1 MAEFEVKG
9 QQYRSGKLDAF
20 KQFHLAR
27 RLMPVITAMSG
38 KESLDGTVSAV
49 STAIAGMS
57 DTDCDYVLNACL
69 AVVQRQQG
77 QSWAKVFDDRSKSLM
92 FDDID
97 MAGMLSIA
105 QQVIQDNLGSFFQG
119 GLAPQAEAQAAP

>member
-20 KQFHLAR
+20 KQFHVSR
-27 RLMPVITAMSG
+27 RLVPVMSSMAG
-38 KESLDGTVSAV
+38 QSSMDGFVKSI
-49 STAIAGMS
+49 SNAIAGMS
-57 DTDCDYVLNACL
+57 DGDCDYILNTAL
-69 AVVQRQQG
+69 SVVQRQQG
-77 QSWAKVFDDRSKSLM
+77 QSWAKVFDDRSRSLM

-97 MAGMLSIA
+97 MGAMIAIA
-105 QQVIQDNLGSFFQG
+105 QNVLQDNLTDFFRG